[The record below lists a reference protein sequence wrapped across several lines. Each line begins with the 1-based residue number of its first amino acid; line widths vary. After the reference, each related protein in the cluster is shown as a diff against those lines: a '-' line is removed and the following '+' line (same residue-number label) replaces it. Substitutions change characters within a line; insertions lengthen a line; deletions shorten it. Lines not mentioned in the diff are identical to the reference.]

1 VLRNQSIEANYEGII
16 AELKLELERSKE
28 TIKSLEEAL
37 STKDELLKKI
47 CEELRLANL
56 KIEELK
62 GIIKKLQSDRYGT
75 SSEKEKSKEKD
86 PEGNN
91 RQSENKAPD
100 LEKNKEEKS
109 ASENSSTDAD
119 EADKDELAEKR
130 KRGGQRGNRGHG
142 RRIPDGNPD
151 VEYYWDIPEED
162 CKCKKCGKK
171 YRKILK
177 FRRVSHGI
185 EIRITILHTMH
196 VQEVY
201 EKECN
206 CDSETP
212 ELVVAPKPANI
223 IYKSI
228 FDTST
233 WCRML
238 ALKYLTCI
246 PVNRFNTLFAGN
258 SYKIAPSTVLGGF
271 EEILKSMMPL
281 YDEIVSEN
289 QKETHF
295 NADETRWCRMVDP
308 DDNKVKLYWVWCF
321 LGKRSVVYVNDSSRS
336 KEVPKNHFKNTKE
349 GYVTVD
355 RFPSYNILTDKMVL
369 CYCWQHL
376 KRDFTNFSIKFS
388 DLKSWAQLWI
398 ERIHEIEIINN
409 SRNELFKQ
417 NKDYSEVQ
425 NELSQEV
432 DKFFDNVNLE
442 LNIEGLS
449 KEQLKILKSMKTKKA
464 GYCVFV
470 EHPEISMYN
479 NAVEQEFRH
488 VANARNNYNG
498 SISEWGGTLATVVW
512 TIFKSAL
519 MNDLE
524 PISYLEAYLKEY
536 AIKNSPPN
544 NIQRFLPWNYK
555 DFITIQQAS
564 G

>member
-1 VLRNQSIEANYEGII
+1 MNDPSKEADYQKII
-16 AELKLELERSKE
+16 AELKLELERDKE
-28 TIKSLEEAL
+28 IIKSLEESL
-37 STKDELLKKI
+37 SIKDDLLKKI
-47 CEELRLANL
+47 FEELRIANL

-62 GIIKKLQSDRYGT
+62 GIIRKLQSDRYGT
-75 SSEKEKSKEKD
+75 SSEKEKSKKNETIGNDK
-86 PEGNN
+86 EG
-91 RQSENKAPD
+91 ENKEPN

-109 ASENSSTDAD
+109 EAENSSTDSS
-119 EADKDELAEKR
+119 ETVEDELTKKR
-130 KRGGQRGNRGHG
+130 KRGGQKGSRGHG
-142 RRIPDGNPD
+142 RRIPDGKPD
-151 VEYYWDIPEED
+151 KEYYWDIPEGD

-185 EIRITILHTMH
+185 EIRITIIHTIH

-206 CDSETP
+206 CDSETS
-212 ELVVAPKPANI
+212 EIIVAPKPANI

-271 EEILKSMMPL
+271 KEILKCMMPL
-281 YDEIVSEN
+281 YNEILSEN

-295 NADETRWCRMVDP
+295 NADETRWCRMIDP

-321 LGKRSVVYVNDSSRS
+321 LAKRSVVYVNDPTRS

-349 GYVTVD
+349 GFVNVD
-355 RFPSYNILTDKMVL
+355 RFSSYNVLTDKMIL

-376 KRDFTNFSIKFS
+376 KRDFTNFGIKFRN
-388 DLKSWAQLWI
+388 LQSWSQLWI

-409 SRNELFKQ
+409 YRDELIKQ
-417 NKDYSEVQ
+417 KEDYIEVQ
-425 NELSQEV
+425 AELSKTV
-432 DKFFDNVNLE
+432 DNFFENVTLE

-449 KEQLKILKSMKTKKA
+449 KEQLKILKSMKNKKL

-470 EHPEISMYN
+470 ENPEISMYN

-498 SISEWGGTLATVVW
+498 SISEWGGTLAAVVW
-512 TIFKSAL
+512 TIFRSAL

-524 PISYLEAYLKEY
+524 PVSYLESYLKEY
-536 AIKNSPPN
+536 AIKNSPPK
-544 NIQRFLPWNYK
+544 NIQRFLPWNFK
-555 DFITIQQAS
+555 DFINIHQAS